1 MPPRRPSPSPEPAAV
16 QDAAEAPQAPQEAP
30 QAPGAVTRT
39 VTRTLAR
46 PIVHEGALRRPG
58 EVVTLPADV
67 AAVLEPEG
75 HFEPLTPDPQET

>member
-1 MPPRRPSPSPEPAAV
+1 MSRRPTPEPAAS
-16 QDAAEAPQAPQEAP
+16 QAPQEAPQEAP
-30 QAPGAVTRT
+30 QAPRT

-46 PIVHEGALRRPG
+46 PIEHAGALRRPG

-75 HFEPLTPDPQET
+75 HFEPLPPAQEI

>member
-1 MPPRRPSPSPEPAAV
+1 MPPRRPSPEPAAS
-16 QDAAEAPQAPQEAP
+16 QAPQEAP
-30 QAPGAVTRT
+30 QAPRT

-46 PIVHEGALRRPG
+46 PIEHAGALRRPG

-75 HFEPLTPDPQET
+75 HFAPLPPAQEA

>member
-1 MPPRRPSPSPEPAAV
+1 MSRRPTPEPAAS
-16 QDAAEAPQAPQEAP
+16 QTPQEAP
-30 QAPGAVTRT
+30 QAPRT

-46 PIVHEGALRRPG
+46 PIEHEGALRRPG

-75 HFEPLTPDPQET
+75 HFEPLPPAQEI

>member
-1 MPPRRPSPSPEPAAV
+1 MPPRRPSLEPAAS
-16 QDAAEAPQAPQEAP
+16 QAPQEAP
-30 QAPGAVTRT
+30 QAPRT

-46 PIVHEGALRRPG
+46 PVEHAGALRRPG

-75 HFEPLTPDPQET
+75 HFEPLPPPAQET

>member
-1 MPPRRPSPSPEPAAV
+1 MPPRRPSPEPAAS
-16 QDAAEAPQAPQEAP
+16 QAPQEAP
-30 QAPGAVTRT
+30 QAPRT

-46 PIVHEGALRRPG
+46 PIEHAGALRRPG

-75 HFEPLTPDPQET
+75 HFEPPPPAQET